1 MSFSGPVVAGISLGS
16 AILAAIIAAC
26 VVFVIV
32 RTHYV
37 TTIDWLNGRGAR
49 VFRPS
54 PHSQETAAL
63 CVANIEAIFVDGLIT
78 AHLPSMVTSLKC
90 AISRLVL
97 MYNVRYCDVNLSD
110 TSLFDAVAGPHQDW
124 GIILNKNNDSRRQ
137 EAAVQHL
144 VARILHSRMTPEGDA
159 ATTLLPPDIFSVYQK
174 MMARGPS
181 RLSDRYPG
189 ECAWESETFAGVM
202 QQQAKNEA
210 LDDGD
215 PRMKNILATEQL
227 LKDVLGHFSLR
238 FSEDHGDLN
247 GRLRDVTW
255 TAARLA
261 FLAFSS
267 ARPVELFWPAS
278 GRPETNAP
286 NNDELILICFGVR
299 IRNRIPGAQMIK
311 EGRRLEMEDLFWET
325 LMHPEDH
332 EAEKRKRGVD
342 TRLDKAK
349 ERRGGSLWATRAH
362 EGLNSLVPG
371 SSARAH
377 PYGL

>member
-1 MSFSGPVVAGISLGS
+1 M
-16 AILAAIIAAC
+16 
-26 VVFVIV
+26 
-32 RTHYV
+32 R
-37 TTIDWLNGRGAR
+37 
-49 VFRPS
+49 
-54 PHSQETAAL
+54 
-63 CVANIEAIFVDGLIT
+63 
-78 AHLPSMVTSLKC
+78 HLQTCLHVQRSTRQPQP
-90 AISRLVL
+90 
-97 MYNVRYCDVNLSD
+97 SD
-110 TSLFDAVAGPHQDW
+110 TSLFDAAAGPHQDW
-124 GIILNKNNDSRRQ
+124 GIILNTNNDSKRR

-144 VARILHSRMTPEGDA
+144 VARILHSRMMPEGDA

-174 MMARGPS
+174 MMARDPN
-181 RLSDRYPG
+181 RLSNRYPG

-202 QQQAKNEA
+202 RHAWRAVSCHFTTNAPSLFIEQQAKNEA
-210 LDDGD
+210 LADGD

-238 FSEDHGDLN
+238 SDEDHGGLN
-247 GRLRDVTW
+247 ECLRDLTW

-311 EGRRLEMEDLFWET
+311 EGRRLKMEDLFWET

-332 EAEKRKRGVD
+332 EASKRKFENDV
-342 TRLDKAK
+342 RLENAR
-349 ERRGGSLWATRAH
+349 ERQGGSLWATRAH

-371 SSARAH
+371 SSGRAH